1 MTTMGRFLK
10 DRNVSEAWQSR
21 KTAFRIAHQPCSWPV
36 VGGFL
41 PLRSPLEVLRLN
53 MFFQLV
59 LLAIGLMLVAF
70 PRVLDG
76 DPRQRHFRRL
86 EELKNG
92 ADEAFFEERRA
103 LETYQPRGYWQTRV
117 LGGLL
122 IFIALSKVLF
132 DK

>member
-1 MTTMGRFLK
+1 MGRFLN
-10 DRNVSEAWQSR
+10 DRNFPEARQSCR
-21 KTAFRIAHQPCSWPV
+21 TAFRIAHRPRSWPI

>member
-1 MTTMGRFLK
+1 MVGPRALAQQ
-10 DRNVSEAWQSR
+10 RS
-21 KTAFRIAHQPCSWPV
+21 AFGHNILCHKLLEM
-36 VGGFL
+36 GGFL

>member
-1 MTTMGRFLK
+1 VHWPG
-10 DRNVSEAWQSR
+10 SWQ
-21 KTAFRIAHQPCSWPV
+21 F

>member
-1 MTTMGRFLK
+1 MIFQIVLAALGLLL
-10 DRNVSEAWQSR
+10 
-21 KTAFRIAHQPCSWPV
+21 IAYPQ
-36 VGGFL
+36 
-41 PLRSPLEVLRLN
+41 
-53 MFFQLV
+53 
-59 LLAIGLMLVAF
+59 
-70 PRVLDG
+70 VLDG
-76 DPRQRHFRRL
+76 NPKQRHNKRL
-86 EELKNG
+86 EELRNG

>member
-1 MTTMGRFLK
+1 MMGG
-10 DRNVSEAWQSR
+10 
-21 KTAFRIAHQPCSWPV
+21 I
-36 VGGFL
+36 L
-41 PLRSPLEVLRLN
+41 PLRSPLEVSRLN